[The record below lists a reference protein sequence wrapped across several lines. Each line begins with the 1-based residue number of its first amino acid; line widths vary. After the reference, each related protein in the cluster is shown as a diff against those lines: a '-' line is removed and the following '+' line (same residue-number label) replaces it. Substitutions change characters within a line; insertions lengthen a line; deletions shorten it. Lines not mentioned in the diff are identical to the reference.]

1 MGLYSRHPHGTPAST
16 TVQEI
21 WLNAQALLP
30 FIDPV
35 TAEKVVFVN
44 SQNEA
49 AVMAR
54 KFDMDK
60 MEACLGGKS
69 SWTYNKESY
78 SQFCRELEVNPATGT
93 ANICSTQS

>member
-1 MGLYSRHPHGTPAST
+1 MLT
-16 TVQEI
+16 
-21 WLNAQALLP
+21 QALLP

-49 AVMAR
+49 AIMAQ
-54 KFDMDK
+54 KFHMDK
-60 MEACLGGKS
+60 MEVCLGGKS
-69 SWTYNKESY
+69 AWTYNKETY
-78 SQFCRELEVNPATGT
+78 SHFCRQLESKSAVGT